1 VLPLRIAGRSMAAL
15 PDIVCKTLLGSSG
28 PNQRRSIYVTW
39 DGARPRST
47 PRPICRCAAA
57 AEPNC
62 AKIQIAF
69 GTNEVFDRRSHDI
82 PSQKS
87 LGPRRVDRGEQSA
100 YHANHQL
107 SALHEFAPQL
117 CSRKKR
123 TRSTVKGCSRSSFLI
138 GLRFDQKSL

>member
-1 VLPLRIAGRSMAAL
+1 V
-15 PDIVCKTLLGSSG
+15 
-28 PNQRRSIYVTW
+28 
-39 DGARPRST
+39 
-47 PRPICRCAAA
+47 A

-69 GTNEVFDRRSHDI
+69 GTKKVFDRYRHGI

-87 LGPRRVDRGEQSA
+87 PGQRRVDRGEHCA

-117 CSRKKR
+117 CSRKKADAIER
-123 TRSTVKGCSRSSFLI
+123 
-138 GLRFDQKSL
+138 